1 MITEYLALVQQAIK
15 QKKENEKAIKKL
27 YNKKLHD
34 LDNTFHSLHNETFEQ
49 IDCLKCANCCST
61 TSPIFYDV
69 DIARL
74 SQHLRLK
81 PAQFIANYLHIDA
94 DGDYVL
100 NSAPC
105 PFLGTDK
112 YCSVYNARPKACRE
126 YPHTNRKN
134 MYQITQL
141 TYRNTMV
148 CPAAAS
154 IVARIKLH
162 YKL

>member
-1 MITEYLALVQQAIK
+1 MITEYTTLIQLARANK
-15 QKKENEKAIKKL
+15 TENEKALKKL
-27 YNKKLHD
+27 NTKKLND
-34 LDNTFHSLHNETFEQ
+34 LDNVFHSLHNKAFER
-49 IDCLKCANCCST
+49 IDCLQCANCCKT

-74 SQHLRLK
+74 SQHLRIK
-81 PAQFIANYLHIDA
+81 PAQFTSQYLHIDT

-100 NSAPC
+100 NTSPC
-105 PFLGTDK
+105 PFLGTDN

-148 CPAAAS
+148 CPAVAS
-154 IVARIKLH
+154 IVSSIKAH
-162 YKL
+162 YNL